1 MLGYVTSFAGNDLVS
16 SSIGQSGTTQQ
27 KSVSPSRARILGGA
41 MYDLDGLA
49 TYGSEQTFTA
59 RFRDKDPNTWLYT
72 FNRYLGRAG
81 WLTIQTSDSVYTSVY
96 NWAKIISIDGE
107 STPDGFANTSKF
119 HEYSV
124 TWSCSPYWYE
134 TTDRT
139 QSFTAVT
146 STTTASRGSARSTW
160 WALYITSAITSPL
173 TITLSQS
180 NVFTYGTMTYNEN
193 PLSGAIYL
201 ASTSQSI
208 IYNGTK
214 AAGSVLAIDARTNS
228 VTLNGNDVYSN
239 ITLPATQANL
249 GYMYNDAQ
257 TRFTF
262 SSSVTG
268 SLVWRYAFT

>member
-1 MLGYVTSFAGNDLVS
+1 MLGYVTNFAGNDLTSVS
-16 SSIGQSGTTQQ
+16 MGQTRTTQQ
-27 KSVSPSRARILGGA
+27 KTVSPSRARILGGA
-41 MYDLDGLA
+41 MYDLDGLV
-49 TYGSEQTFTA
+49 TYGAEQAFTA
-59 RFRDKDPNTWLYT
+59 RFRDRDPNTWLYT

-81 WLTIQTSDSVYTSVY
+81 WLTIQTSDSAYTSVY
-96 NWAKIISIDGE
+96 NWAKLISIDGE

-139 QSFTAVT
+139 QSFTAAT

-160 WALYITSAITSPL
+160 WTLYITSAITSPL
-173 TITLSQS
+173 TITLSQA
-180 NVFTYGTMTYNEN
+180 NVFTYGTMTYNTN

-201 ASTSQSI
+201 ANTSQSI
-208 IYNGTK
+208 VYSGTK
-214 AAGSVLAIDARTNS
+214 AAGSVLAIDARANR

-239 ITLPATQANL
+239 ITLPATQPNL
-249 GYMYNDAQ
+249 GYLYNDAQ

>member
-1 MLGYVTSFAGNDLVS
+1 MLGYVTNFAGNNLTSVS
-16 SSIGQSGTTQQ
+16 MGQTRTSQQ

-41 MYDLDGLA
+41 MYDLDGLV
-49 TYGSEQTFTA
+49 TYAAEQTFTA
-59 RFRDKDPNTWLYT
+59 RFRDKDPESWLSM
-72 FNRYLGRAG
+72 FNRYHGRAG
-81 WLTIQTSDSVYTSVY
+81 WLTVQTSYPTYPSLY
-96 NWAKIISIDGE
+96 NWAKLISIDGE

-124 TWSCSPYWYE
+124 TWSCAPYWYE

-139 QSFTAVT
+139 QSFTAAT
-146 STTTASRGSARSTW
+146 STTTATRGLARSTW
-160 WALYITSAITSPL
+160 WTLYITSAITSPL
-173 TITLSQS
+173 TITLSQA
-180 NVFTYGTMTYNEN
+180 NVYTYGTMEYNDN

-208 IYNGTK
+208 VYSGTK
-214 AAGSVLAIDARTNS
+214 TAGSVLAIDARTNS

-249 GYMYNDAQ
+249 GYLYNDAQ